1 MCGRYTLG
9 APDEDLADLFDLPQV
24 PELEPRYNIAPT
36 QPVPVVRV
44 GAAGQVRELELLRWG
59 LIPSWSKDPAAGARL
74 INARS
79 ETAAGK
85 PSFRAAFKHRR
96 CLIPAAGFYEWQ
108 RTGGGKQPYYI
119 HRKDRRAFAFAGL
132 WEHWAGPDGSV
143 IESCTILTTT
153 PNDLLRPLHDRMPVI
168 LCPTDFALWLDPAVT
183 EASRIQPLLVPC
195 PADQLVA
202 YAVTT
207 HVNSPRNDDP
217 GCIEPM

>member
-9 APDEDLADLFDLPQV
+9 APDDDLADLFELSQV
-24 PELEPRYNIAPT
+24 PDLEPRYNIAPT

-44 GAAGQVRELELLRWG
+44 GEAGQVRELALVRWG
-59 LIPSWSKDPAAGARL
+59 LIPSWSKDPAVGARM

-79 ETAAGK
+79 ETAAAK
-85 PSFRAAFKHRR
+85 PSFRAAFKRRR
-96 CLIPAAGFYEWQ
+96 CLIPADGFYEWQ
-108 RTGGGKQPYYI
+108 RTGGRKQPYYI
-119 HRKDRRAFAFAGL
+119 RRKDRGALAFAGL
-132 WEHWAGPDGSV
+132 WERWAGPDGSC

-168 LCPTDFALWLDPAVT
+168 LGPTDFALWLDPAVA

-195 PADQLVA
+195 PADELVA

-207 HVNSPRNDDP
+207 QVNSPRNDDP
-217 GCIEPM
+217 ACIEPM